1 MLNESVRYEEV
12 ASSLSNSVFLG
23 GSAEAKELLPSG
35 TRLFRFA
42 RTAYSP
48 TPCEW
53 WMLFDDFALE
63 DRRVIDG
70 FCGFLQQ
77 SGCRFDVNGRFLPV
91 GDIKL
96 GCADPGNRLVLVQT
110 NTPVFAFMGWSTP
123 QRRDPGEPG
132 LLQRGGEFRV
142 WIPGVTARLM
152 NLLPIPTHFLSIS
165 TDSQDLPDTRVD
177 SGAEVAAEGASGG
190 GENPET

>member
-1 MLNESVRYEEV
+1 MLNESMRYEDV

-70 FCGFLQQ
+70 FCGFLQH

-110 NTPVFAFMGWSTP
+110 NTPVYAFMGWSTP

-142 WIPGVTARLM
+142 WIPGITARLT
-152 NLLPIPTHFLSIS
+152 NLLPIPNHFLSIS
-165 TDSQDLPDTRVD
+165 ADSQTEPELQADP
-177 SGAEVAAEGASGG
+177 AAQVTVEGATGDGG
-190 GENPET
+190 DSQS